1 MTEISIGTV
10 GVVISY
16 VGEDGVDVTGSTFKH
31 GNLVSRGQKEFG
43 QNRLDLVNI
52 LLINILIE

>member
-16 VGEDGVDVTGSTFKH
+16 VGEDGVDVTGSTFK
-31 GNLVSRGQKEFG
+31 R
-43 QNRLDLVNI
+43 
-52 LLINILIE
+52 

>member
-1 MTEISIGTV
+1 LQLIEEVQMTEISIGTV

-31 GNLVSRGQKEFG
+31 GNLVSRDKGVWAEP
-43 QNRLDLVNI
+43 L
-52 LLINILIE
+52 

>member
-16 VGEDGVDVTGSTFKH
+16 VGEDGVDVTGST
-31 GNLVSRGQKEFG
+31 V
-43 QNRLDLVNI
+43 I
-52 LLINILIE
+52 

>member
-43 QNRLDLVNI
+43 QNHLVNI
-52 LLINILIE
+52 PLINILIE